1 MSAAVI
7 NVIIVGQKGECT
19 ELWLKIINKQMQ
31 IKTTF
36 KKCKTIPF
44 FKIYF

>member
-7 NVIIVGQKGECT
+7 IVIVGPKGECT

-31 IKTTF
+31 IMTF
-36 KKCKTIPF
+36 
-44 FKIYF
+44 

>member
-1 MSAAVI
+1 MSPAVI
-7 NVIIVGQKGECT
+7 NVVIVGQKGECT

-31 IKTTF
+31 IMTF